1 MEVYNERMEP
11 VERPDLS
18 LGWIEETVRTIAHE
32 AVPAIPAVWHYVT
45 AAEYENGGRDVVK
58 VIDVPGTEAKEAWEE
73 NIPIGIYHP
82 YTQEELEEIE
92 AERNR
97 PTPEERI
104 SALELENAYL
114 KEALELLLSGTT
126 EEGETQNGESMEDEG
141 AQL

>member
-11 VERPDLS
+11 VENPDMS

-82 YTQEELEEIE
+82 YTREELEEIE
-92 AERNR
+92 AEKNR
-97 PTPEERI
+97 ATPQEQLQKMEEAMI
-104 SALELENAYL
+104 SM
-114 KEALELLLSGTT
+114 
-126 EEGETQNGESMEDEG
+126 TQTL
-141 AQL
+141 AQLEANVRTMMAWLMQREA

>member
-92 AERNR
+92 AEKNR
-97 PTPEERI
+97 AMPQEQLQKMEEAMN
-104 SALELENAYL
+104 SM
-114 KEALELLLSGTT
+114 
-126 EEGETQNGESMEDEG
+126 TQTL
-141 AQL
+141 AQLEANVRTMMAWLMQREA

>member
-92 AERNR
+92 AEKNR
-97 PTPEERI
+97 ATPQEQLQKMEEAMI
-104 SALELENAYL
+104 SM
-114 KEALELLLSGTT
+114 
-126 EEGETQNGESMEDEG
+126 TQTL
-141 AQL
+141 AQLEANVRTMMAWLMQREA

>member
-11 VERPDLS
+11 VENPDMS

-92 AERNR
+92 AEKNR
-97 PTPEERI
+97 ATPQEQLQKMEEAMI
-104 SALELENAYL
+104 SM
-114 KEALELLLSGTT
+114 
-126 EEGETQNGESMEDEG
+126 TQTL
-141 AQL
+141 AQLEANVRTMMAWLMQREA

>member
-11 VERPDLS
+11 VENPDMS

-82 YTQEELEEIE
+82 YTQEELDRMEEE
-92 AERNR
+92 QSR
-97 PTPEERI
+97 PTMEDRI
-104 SALELENAYL
+104 SALEEENRQL
-114 KEALELLLSGTT
+114 KEALDLLLSGAT
-126 EEGETQNGESMEDEG
+126 EEGGTARGESVEG
-141 AQL
+141 